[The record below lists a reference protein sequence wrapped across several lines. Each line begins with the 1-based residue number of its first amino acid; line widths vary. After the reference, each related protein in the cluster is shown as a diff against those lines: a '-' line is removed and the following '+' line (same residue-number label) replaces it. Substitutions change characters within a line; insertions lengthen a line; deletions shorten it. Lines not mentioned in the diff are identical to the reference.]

1 MNKRSVKI
9 RHLYLRYVSSF
20 ILHPSEILH
29 PSDLSFH
36 LPSPYNQG
44 NFISAIRGTIMRR
57 WLTAIPVYN
66 EAAHV
71 QSVLAEVRKYSP
83 HILVVDDGSTDGT
96 GEILRKLAVCECST
110 HPGGIHRLTHPKNR
124 GYGAALISAFDYFL
138 KRDFDVL
145 VTMDCDG
152 QHEPSRIPLLLE
164 ALDDCDIVS
173 GSRYLRD
180 FRQDT
185 PAPIDRRAINGIVTR
200 EINERYGLELT
211 DAFCGFKAYRRE
223 AVEKLHITE
232 TGWGMPLQ
240 LWVQAARLG
249 LRIKEVGVPR
259 IYLDPKRAFGGMLND
274 ADARLDYYRGVL
286 TAAESDPRFTA
297 DSPCE
302 LLGCWERCP

>member
-1 MNKRSVKI
+1 
-9 RHLYLRYVSSF
+9 
-20 ILHPSEILH
+20 
-29 PSDLSFH
+29 
-36 LPSPYNQG
+36 
-44 NFISAIRGTIMRR
+44 MRR

-66 EAAHV
+66 EAAYVHD
-71 QSVLAEVRKYSP
+71 VLAEVRKCSP
-83 HILVVDDGSTDGT
+83 HILVVDDGSTDRT
-96 GEILRKLAVCECST
+96 PELLRREPGICRVT
-110 HPGGIHRLTHPKNR
+110 HPQNR

-138 KRDFDVL
+138 SRDFDVL

-164 ALDDCDIVS
+164 AMDDCDIVS

-185 PAPIDRRAINGIVTR
+185 PAPSDRLAINRIVAQ
-200 EINERYGLELT
+200 EINDRFGLNLT

-223 AVEKLHITE
+223 ALAKLRITE

-249 LRIKEVGVPR
+249 LNVKEVGVPR

-274 ADARLDYYRGVL
+274 ADARLAYYRSVL
-286 TAAESDPRFTA
+286 AAAQNDPLNTF